1 MQHRYR
7 LQLQIT
13 SDVSNKEGDECE
25 PHDLCEARFYLM
37 FMISIVGAGKVGS
50 AAAFSILGFRT
61 SDVVLVDIAE
71 NLAKGEALDM
81 MQAAPAIE
89 FDGKIKGTNDYS
101 EMKGSELV
109 IVTAG
114 LGRQPGMSRVDLAGK
129 NAKIVKSVVREV
141 VKYCPDSKLM
151 MVTNP
156 VDVMTY
162 VAYKESGF
170 QRNRVFG
177 MGNILDTLRFRSY
190 IAQELGFSREDIRG
204 LVIGEHGDT
213 MVPLVRYASVSGI
226 PITELLD
233 TKQIEKIVALTRSSG
248 SDVIKLKGA
257 TTFAPS
263 VVIAIMADAVLK
275 GRNRVMGVSTYLQG
289 EYGFSDVSIGVPC
302 VLGKNGVERILE
314 LRLDADTKREFEK
327 SVASIND
334 VIRKTTETA

>member
-1 MQHRYR
+1 
-7 LQLQIT
+7 
-13 SDVSNKEGDECE
+13 
-25 PHDLCEARFYLM
+25 M